1 MRNRLQSLDE
11 AFWPCRCS
19 PESVALAMLHALQQA
34 DIQQCLKFFLW
45 PGARTQAQL
54 PFLQRSFQEGTRR
67 MLLRHKQASA
77 LAPRLQSKRAL
88 VACLLI

>member
-1 MRNRLQSLDE
+1 M
-11 AFWPCRCS
+11 AFWACRCS

-45 PGARTQAQL
+45 PGARTHAQL
-54 PFLQRSFQEGTRR
+54 PFLQRSFQEGTKR

-77 LAPRLQSKRAL
+77 LAPSLQSKGVS
-88 VACLLI
+88 VACVLI